1 MALRDQIDA
10 DMKAAMKAQDKQKLD
25 AIRMLKSEYRKKE
38 IDDRVTLDDDALA
51 GLLAKLVKQRQD
63 SIDQYKAGGR
73 QDLVDKETFE
83 LNIIQSYMPKQ
94 MSEDEVKALV
104 AAAVK
109 ETGASSPKDMGKV
122 MGALMPKTKGKADGK
137 LVNQLV
143 KAALGG

>member
-25 AIRMLKSEYRKKE
+25 AIRMIKSEYRKKE